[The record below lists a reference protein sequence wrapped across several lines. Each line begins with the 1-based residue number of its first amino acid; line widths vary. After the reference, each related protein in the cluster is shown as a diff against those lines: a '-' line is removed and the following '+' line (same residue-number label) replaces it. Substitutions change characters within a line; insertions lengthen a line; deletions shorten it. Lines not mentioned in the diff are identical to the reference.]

1 MSRGCERLGRKAK
14 FPGGA
19 MTRAVFDTIWTLAL
33 GPLNEAIDSTGI
45 FRRKVK
51 FMIGRRRANLP
62 SIIARYIHAPWAL
75 TLGAGHDESETS
87 P

>member
-1 MSRGCERLGRKAK
+1 
-14 FPGGA
+14 

-51 FMIGRRRANLP
+51 FMIWPSAGKSPFNHRAVYP
-62 SIIARYIHAPWAL
+62 RAV
-75 TLGAGHDESETS
+75 GADFGGW